1 MQIKITTRHIAIIAI
16 FAALYTVLR
25 MMQTIP
31 MIGVE
36 GGKFS
41 VSDVVAPIYGILL
54 GPYLGGASVILGS
67 FLAIA
72 LGRPVTFM
80 FLDFLPALVNAVAL
94 GFLVRRKWW
103 PVVVLYAAL
112 LIGFLVNPLTA
123 VFINIGGIAVPFA
136 WLHIAGFIVL
146 LTPLGYKAGKWAADT
161 PEEGFKRDTAAYL
174 ISLISG
180 VIGIIIGAF
189 FLLVTFLLPDFFV
202 IQSVGIVIGL
212 LSILCGTTVI
222 FAASK
227 LNSNPEKHK
236 KWGAIILGVSL
247 LGLGTIIGVV
257 GGVLALKYKP
267 QSLPNQR
274 ISVIKSSKFTVGF
287 IILAFVGTMMQHLTG
302 NILTEAV
309 MGQINHSMSPEAF
322 IGMWNIVFF
331 VYPWERL
338 ILVILAVVVG
348 VPLVRALSK
357 TSFFRSD
364 KQVTMKD
371 PQK

>member
-1 MQIKITTRHIAIIAI
+1 MIAI

-25 MMQTIP
+25 MIQTIP

-41 VSDVVAPIYGILL
+41 VSDVVAPIYGIVL
-54 GPYLGGASVILGS
+54 GPYVGGASVILGS

-112 LIGFLVNPLTA
+112 LIGFLLNPLTTL
-123 VFINIGGIAVPFA
+123 FISIGGIAVPFA
-136 WLHIAGFIVL
+136 WLHFAGFIVL
-146 LTPLGYKAGKWAADT
+146 LSPLGHKAGKWVADI

-180 VIGIIIGAF
+180 VIGIIIGTF
-189 FLLVTFLLPDFFV
+189 FLLVTYLLPDFFA

-212 LSILCGTTVI
+212 LSITCGTAVI

-227 LNSNPEKHK
+227 LNSNPENHK
-236 KWGAIILGVSL
+236 KWGAIILGISL
-247 LGLGTIIGVV
+247 LGLGTILGII

-267 QSLPNQR
+267 QSLPNR
-274 ISVIKSSKFTVGF
+274 RTSIIKSSKFTVGF
-287 IILAFVGTMMQHLTG
+287 IVLAFVGTMMQHLMG
-302 NILTEAV
+302 NILTEVV
-309 MGQINHSMSPEAF
+309 MGQINHYMKPEAF
-322 IGMWNIVFF
+322 IVMWNAVFL

-348 VPLVRALSK
+348 VPLIRILSK

-364 KQVTMKD
+364 KQATMKD
-371 PQK
+371 SQK